1 MTSDAFM
8 RLNDALSQI
17 ADIRQQIARSQSFN
31 GYRSITTG
39 LTGVIAIIAALVQ
52 RHVVPADAIYHMN
65 RYLTIW
71 LVAALVSIVI
81 VGVELGVRCWRADQP
96 LQREMSFHAI
106 EQMTPSL
113 VAGALL
119 TYVITQ
125 FAGNIAW
132 ILPGMWS
139 ILFGLGVFASRRL
152 LPKATFLVG
161 GFYLLAGL
169 FMLSMHLDALGG
181 WAMGV
186 TFGAGQ
192 IAAAALLYFTLERN
206 RERNVK

>member
-1 MTSDAFM
+1 M

-31 GYRSITTG
+31 GYRSLTTG
-39 LTGVIAIIAALVQ
+39 LTGAIAIVTAIVQ
-52 RHVVPADAIYHMN
+52 KHMVFDPIHHMN

-71 LVAALVSIVI
+71 LVAAVVSMLI
-81 VGVELGVRCWRADQP
+81 VGVELGIRCWRSDRP

-119 TYVITQ
+119 TFVITQ
-125 FAGNIAW
+125 FAGDIAW

-139 ILFGLGVFASRRL
+139 IFFGLGVFASRRL
-152 LPKATFLVG
+152 LPKPTFLVG
-161 GFYLLAGL
+161 GFYMLAGL
-169 FMLSMHLDALGG
+169 YMMSLRHEALSA
-181 WAMGV
+181 WTMGT
-186 TFGAGQ
+186 TFGLGQ
-192 IAAAALLYFTLERN
+192 ISAAALLYFSLERN
-206 RERNVK
+206 RERTAE

>member
-1 MTSDAFM
+1 M

-17 ADIRQQIARSQSFN
+17 ADIRQQIARSQAFN
-31 GYRSITTG
+31 GFRSLTTA
-39 LTGVIAIIAALVQ
+39 LTGVIAILASVVQ
-52 RHVVPADAIYHMN
+52 KQIVVDPIHHMN

-71 LVAALVSIVI
+71 LIVAVVSLVV
-81 VGVELGVRCWRADQP
+81 VGIELGIRCWRSDQP

-119 TYVITQ
+119 TFVVTQ
-125 FAGNIAW
+125 FAEEIAW
-132 ILPGMWS
+132 MLPGMWA

-152 LPKATFLVG
+152 LPRATFLVG

-169 FMLSMHLDALGG
+169 YMISMRYDALSA
-181 WAMGV
+181 WTMGA
-186 TFGAGQ
+186 TFGVGQ
-192 IAAAALLYFTLERN
+192 ISAAGLLYFTLERQ
-206 RERNVK
+206 K